1 MDSREGSFGA
11 GLTRG
16 RVLLDST
23 MHRIIRIPT
32 HTPSPGE
39 NVNLINRLAV
49 PAALLALLCSLT
61 LPTTAEARS
70 KPIQNVENAP
80 IPDGLGMKAIGDA
93 IIDGCS
99 VRNWQASLVDE
110 GHMQC
115 TLYIRDHMA
124 KVDIRFDTETFSIT
138 YADSDNLKYNA
149 EKNKIHR
156 NYNSWVQNLRG
167 DINNALLKAS
177 R

>member
-1 MDSREGSFGA
+1 M
-11 GLTRG
+11 T
-16 RVLLDST
+16 ST
-23 MHRIIRIPT
+23 
-32 HTPSPGE
+32 
-39 NVNLINRLAV
+39 NRLAL
-49 PAALLALLCSLT
+49 PAVALTLLLALL
-61 LPTTAEARS
+61 LPFDAEARS

-80 IPDGLGMKAIGDA
+80 IPAGLDMKAIGDA

-99 VRNWQASLVDE
+99 TRNWQASLVE
-110 GHMQC
+110 AGHMQC
-115 TLYIRDHMA
+115 TLYIRSHMA
-124 KVDIRFDTETFSIT
+124 KVDIRYDTETFSIT

-167 DINNALLKAS
+167 DINNELLKAS

>member
-1 MDSREGSFGA
+1 M
-11 GLTRG
+11 T
-16 RVLLDST
+16 LL
-23 MHRIIRIPT
+23 
-32 HTPSPGE
+32 
-39 NVNLINRLAV
+39 NRLAMPV
-49 PAALLALLCSLT
+49 VLLALVLSLL
-61 LPTTAEARS
+61 LPADADARTRE
-70 KPIQNVENAP
+70 IQNVENAP
-80 IPDGLGMKAIGDA
+80 IPAGLSMKTIGDA

-99 VRNWQASLVDE
+99 TRNWQASRVGE

-124 KVDIRFDTETFSIT
+124 KVDITYNTEAFSIT
-138 YADSDNLKYNA
+138 YNDSNNLKYNA

-167 DINNALLKAS
+167 DISNELLKAS

>member
-1 MDSREGSFGA
+1 MTFTARFTLSA
-11 GLTRG
+11 L
-16 RVLLDST
+16 
-23 MHRIIRIPT
+23 
-32 HTPSPGE
+32 
-39 NVNLINRLAV
+39 
-49 PAALLALLCSLT
+49 AALLLSLSP
-61 LPTTAEARS
+61 LFSGDAEARTRTVE
-70 KPIQNVENAP
+70 NVENAS
-80 IPDGLGMKAIGDA
+80 IPAGLDMKTIGDA

-99 VRNWQASLVDE
+99 VRNWQASEVE
-110 GHMQC
+110 PGYMQC

-124 KVDIRFDTETFSIT
+124 KVDIRFDTSAYSIT

-167 DINNALLKAS
+167 DINNELLKAS

>member
-1 MDSREGSFGA
+1 M
-11 GLTRG
+11 
-16 RVLLDST
+16 
-23 MHRIIRIPT
+23 
-32 HTPSPGE
+32 
-39 NVNLINRLAV
+39 NRLTLPAAL
-49 PAALLALLCSLT
+49 PAALLALLFSLM
-61 LPTTAEARS
+61 LPMDAEART
-70 KPIQNVENAP
+70 KVIQNVENAP
-80 IPDGLGMKAIGDA
+80 IPAGLSMKTIGDA

-99 VRNWQASLVDE
+99 VRNWQASEVDP

-124 KVDIRFDTETFSIT
+124 KVDIRYDTKAFSIT

-167 DINNALLKAS
+167 DISNELLKAS

>member
-1 MDSREGSFGA
+1 MN
-11 GLTRG
+11 
-16 RVLLDST
+16 VL
-23 MHRIIRIPT
+23 
-32 HTPSPGE
+32 
-39 NVNLINRLAV
+39 NRLATV
-49 PAALLALLCSLT
+49 AAVITVLLSLLIS
-61 LPTTAEARS
+61 AEVEARA
-70 KPIQNVENAP
+70 KTIQNVENAP
-80 IPDGLGMKAIGDA
+80 IPAGLDMKAIGDA

-99 VRNWQASLVDE
+99 TRNWQASLVE
-110 GHMQC
+110 AGHMQC

-124 KVDIRFDTETFSIT
+124 KVDIRYDTEKYSIT

-167 DINNALLKAS
+167 DINNELLKAS